1 MTLDDF
7 GAGPLSARFDDALLF
22 ASEAHRMQTRKIGRV
37 PYLSHV
43 LRVSGL
49 VLDYGA
55 SEDVAIA
62 AILHD
67 VVEDCGGLAMSKKV
81 RDRFGERVAGLVLE
95 TTDSTAEDSSKKA
108 PWRERKEAFI
118 NRLSSCSPE
127 GALIIGCDK
136 LDNVTS
142 LTRAVVAL
150 DCQSV
155 FSKFKGGRSGEF
167 WYWDSI
173 VSILSQRMIPVASEL
188 SVAVERLC
196 KIWIL

>member
-1 MTLDDF
+1 
-7 GAGPLSARFDDALLF
+7 
-22 ASEAHRMQTRKIGRV
+22 MQTRKIGRV

-118 NRLSSCSPE
+118 DRLSACSPD
-127 GALIIGCDK
+127 GALIISCDK

-188 SVAVERLC
+188 SVAVERLR

>member
-1 MTLDDF
+1 M
-7 GAGPLSARFDDALLF
+7 SEKVRARFGD
-22 ASEAHRMQTRKIGRV
+22 
-37 PYLSHV
+37 
-43 LRVSGL
+43 
-49 VLDYGA
+49 
-55 SEDVAIA
+55 
-62 AILHD
+62 
-67 VVEDCGGLAMSKKV
+67 
-81 RDRFGERVAGLVLE
+81 RVANLVLE

-118 NRLSSCSPE
+118 NRLASCSPD

-173 VSILSQRMIPVASEL
+173 VSILSQRTIPVAAEL
-188 SVAVERLC
+188 SVAVERLR

>member
-1 MTLDDF
+1 MTLDEF
-7 GAGPLSARFDDALLF
+7 GAGPLSSRFDDALLF
-22 ASEAHRMQTRKIGRV
+22 ASEAHRTQTRKIGKV

-49 VLDYGA
+49 VLDYG
-55 SEDVAIA
+55 D
-62 AILHD
+62 
-67 VVEDCGGLAMSKKV
+67 
-81 RDRFGERVAGLVLE
+81 RVANLVLE

-118 NRLSSCSPE
+118 NRLASCSPD

-150 DCQSV
+150 DCQSI

-173 VSILSQRMIPVASEL
+173 VSILSQRTIPVAAEL
-188 SVAVERLC
+188 SVAVERLR

>member
-67 VVEDCGGLAMSKKV
+67 VVEDCGGLAMS
-81 RDRFGERVAGLVLE
+81 
-95 TTDSTAEDSSKKA
+95 T
-108 PWRERKEAFI
+108 WRERKEAFI
-118 NRLSSCSPE
+118 DRLSACSPD

-188 SVAVERLC
+188 SVAVERLR
-196 KIWIL
+196 KIWSL